1 MLSPQINIVRAS
13 ADSSANK
20 RSQSGSGSFN
30 SQQGQGLP
38 LHFNR
43 FNRNSGSN
51 TSSTR
56 GSPTVSPR
64 SSISDR
70 KRTRDDVIALQWPDK
85 PMDKAPELNL
95 LSKRESSS
103 GLTGDCISKLFRLV
117 STFCKNLNRVG
128 DVGLSNFKQY
138 EDKNI

>member
-13 ADSSANK
+13 ADSGAANK
-20 RSQSGSGSFN
+20 RSQGSGSFN
-30 SQQGQGLP
+30 SQGQGSP
-38 LHFNR
+38 HNFKR
-43 FNRNSGSN
+43 FQYNGSSGNSSP
-51 TSSTR
+51 R
-56 GSPTVSPR
+56 GSPTASPR
-64 SSISDR
+64 GSVSYT

-95 LSKRESSS
+95 LAKRDSS
-103 GLTGDCISKLFRLV
+103 GLTVDCISKLFRLV

-128 DVGLSNFKQY
+128 DVGLSNFKQF